1 MSQTPVSMS
10 AFIAARKEGKTVKEL
25 SEQFGISA
33 ANCKTIIKQLDLPKR
48 ATKPGFVLVDDTLI
62 NNSPAE
68 QVFQSNTSN
77 QTTDSNISIF

>member
-1 MSQTPVSMS
+1 MAQKEVSMG

-48 ATKPGFVLVDDTLI
+48 ATKPGFVLVND
-62 NNSPAE
+62 
-68 QVFQSNTSN
+68 VN
-77 QTTDSNISIF
+77 QTSI